1 MRTAFVIAALGLA
14 QIAAAQIPIPPFG
27 STFTATLTRGYW
39 FQAPAAGIVTGISV
53 PNETQQ
59 PFQAIEFLDLGAT
72 PPPAFPATVV
82 GTQLH
87 YSNNTA
93 GGSLVPVTIPLV
105 PGNYYGVLGACTN
118 AIGSATAYNS
128 YANAG
133 GTFASNILGIPTTLT
148 RFGTQ
153 FGIGAGGN
161 NPCWSEVGSTISRVD
176 LYIVPSGGGTI
187 ATNTTLGQ
195 GCIQQYASFY
205 ENFATA
211 CGFDLANTSLTM
223 LPTGTGY
230 FVLPGISAYIPPSP
244 AATALTLGDDTQT
257 AVTLT
262 APFAYPGGTTTSLS
276 VCSNGYVSVS
286 ATGNGTGYTP
296 VVTTFLNASNTG
308 WWNWH
313 DYNPSLAGSGQ
324 VKFEQVGSIACV
336 TWDGVYSFG
345 TTAPDTFQMQFDTSS
360 GAVHI
365 CWGAMGAQGNG
376 YLVGYSPGGASAN
389 PGNRDLSA
397 TLPLTFQLENSDI
410 LPLSLAATSRPV
422 TNTNWNLSVNNVPA
436 TGVIGVDVFG
446 LSDPGLN
453 DLFFLG
459 APGCGLR
466 AALDV
471 TNGWIVNGATH
482 TYSLSIPNNPALVSF
497 SLYTTSAVFQVPT
510 VNALGA
516 ITSNG
521 INGVVGNL

>member
-1 MRTAFVIAALGLA
+1 
-14 QIAAAQIPIPPFG
+14 
-27 STFTATLTRGYW
+27 
-39 FQAPAAGIVTGISV
+39 
-53 PNETQQ
+53 
-59 PFQAIEFLDLGAT
+59 
-72 PPPAFPATVV
+72 
-82 GTQLH
+82 
-87 YSNNTA
+87 
-93 GGSLVPVTIPLV
+93 
-105 PGNYYGVLGACTN
+105 
-118 AIGSATAYNS
+118 
-128 YANAG
+128 
-133 GTFASNILGIPTTLT
+133 
-148 RFGTQ
+148 
-153 FGIGAGGN
+153 
-161 NPCWSEVGSTISRVD
+161 
-176 LYIVPSGGGTI
+176 
-187 ATNTTLGQ
+187 
-195 GCIQQYASFY
+195 
-205 ENFATA
+205 
-211 CGFDLANTSLTM
+211 
-223 LPTGTGY
+223 
-230 FVLPGISAYIPPSP
+230 
-244 AATALTLGDDTQT
+244 
-257 AVTLT
+257 
-262 APFAYPGGTTTSLS
+262 
-276 VCSNGYVSVS
+276 
-286 ATGNGTGYTP
+286 
-296 VVTTFLNASNTG
+296 
-308 WWNWH
+308 
-313 DYNPSLAGSGQ
+313 
-324 VKFEQVGSIACV
+324 
-336 TWDGVYSFG
+336 
-345 TTAPDTFQMQFDTSS
+345 MQFDTSS